1 MQSISIIVPVKPG
14 FKAAAISVIRELP
27 FEIEYYEVFL
37 SEGCAP
43 SRQRNLAAREASG
56 DILYFLDDDSIINS
70 NNLTLCS
77 SVMEDAAVSV
87 AGGPSITPTTDTWL
101 QKLFGCAL
109 ASPFGS
115 GPVRNRYQVSG
126 MPRETSDNELILCN
140 LAVRRS
146 VFLELGGFD
155 ERLYPN
161 EVNELLVR
169 IRQAGHK
176 LIHIPDMYVY
186 RSQRQSLTA
195 FIRQMF
201 AYGRVRAQQTLL
213 TGKFSFIS
221 FIPMLFLLY
230 LAFPLILVS
239 HVIILIPL
247 YAYLLL
253 TLFFS
258 VIECIRSGTI
268 ATMLLVLIYPL
279 MHLVNGAGLLI
290 GLVGGK
296 PSLKGDQGV
305 VIRRIKKLGQDFEAQ

>member
-1 MQSISIIVPVKPG
+1 MQSISIIVPIKPG
-14 FKAAAISVIRELP
+14 FKSAAIAAIRELSLK
-27 FEIEYYEVFL
+27 IDCYEVFL

-56 DILYFLDDDSIINS
+56 DILYFLDDDSIINP

-87 AGGPSITPTTDTWL
+87 AGGPSLTPTTDTWL
-101 QKLFGCAL
+101 QKLFGRAL

-115 GPVRNRYQVSG
+115 GPVRNRYQMSG
-126 MPRETSDNELILCN
+126 KSRETTDKELILCN

-146 VFLELGGFD
+146 DFLKLGGFD

-161 EVNELLVR
+161 EENELLVR
-169 IRQAGHK
+169 VRQAGHK
-176 LIHIPDMYVY
+176 LIHLPDMCVY
-186 RSQRQSLTA
+186 RSQRQSVTA

-201 AYGRVRAQQTLL
+201 AYGRGRAQQTLL
-213 TGKFSFIS
+213 SGEFSFLS
-221 FIPMLFLLY
+221 FIPMFFLLY

-253 TLFFS
+253 TLLFA

-268 ATMLLVLIYPL
+268 SSLLLVLIYPL

-290 GLVGGK
+290 GLIGGK
-296 PSLKGDQGV
+296 PMLKDDQGIV
-305 VIRRIKKLGQDFEAQ
+305 VRRIKKLGQDFEAQ